1 MMNNL
6 KDLLEDICAE
16 IRVKKNGHIDFRT
29 TMGRTTKSFIDK
41 MADPN
46 AVKDPETKVIDAA
59 AAAKPAKELP
69 IQKKINEEVVR
80 RVLDGEV
87 IKSTDAETQKKTAH
101 KRSPYSKQER
111 KRIAQKA
118 ADTRKKDPAS
128 IRDATKKREKSV
140 AKRVL
145 LDL

>member
-59 AAAKPAKELP
+59 SSAKPAKELP
-69 IQKKINEEVVR
+69 TKKINEEVVR
-80 RVLDGEV
+80 RVLDGEIV
-87 IKSTDAETQKKTAH
+87 KSTDAETQKKTAH

-118 ADTRKKDPAS
+118 ADTRKKDPAA
-128 IRDATKKREKSV
+128 IRDAIKKREKSV

>member
-1 MMNNL
+1 
-6 KDLLEDICAE
+6 
-16 IRVKKNGHIDFRT
+16 
-29 TMGRTTKSFIDK
+29 MGRTTKSFIDK

-59 AAAKPAKELP
+59 AAAQPAKELP